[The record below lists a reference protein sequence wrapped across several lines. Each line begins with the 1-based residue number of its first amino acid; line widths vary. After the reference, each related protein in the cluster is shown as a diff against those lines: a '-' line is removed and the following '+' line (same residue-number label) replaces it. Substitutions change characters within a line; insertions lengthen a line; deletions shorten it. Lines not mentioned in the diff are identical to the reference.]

1 MFEKKNIRVQYLR
14 TLEKI
19 RSFLLSKK
27 SREFLIFLFFVFV
40 SFSFWLLQVLNDDYE
55 TEFSIPLRM
64 KNVPENVVLTSE
76 LPKELRVGVKDRGTV
91 LVNYLL
97 GQTLYPITL
106 DFNDYTDKGSQVRIP
121 ASTLTKRVISQLNQS
136 TKLSTIKPD
145 TLELIY
151 TRGEGKKVPV
161 QLRGEVKA
169 ERQFYI
175 SDILYSPDSV
185 MVYAPQELLDTIQA
199 AYTEALYVGQITDTT
214 RHRVNMMPVKGARF
228 TPSYSDVT
236 FLVDMY
242 SEKTVEVPVLG
253 VGFPDDEVLRTFPS
267 KVHVTFQVG
276 LSQFKHVTSDD
287 FEVVVDYQTLQEE
300 KREKCSPTL
309 VKSPSNVNHVRI
321 SPLEIDYIIE
331 QKVIF
336 ND

>member
-1 MFEKKNIRVQYLR
+1 M
-14 TLEKI
+14 
-19 RSFLLSKK
+19 
-27 SREFLIFLFFVFV
+27 
-40 SFSFWLLQVLNDDYE
+40 
-55 TEFSIPLRM
+55 
-64 KNVPENVVLTSE
+64 
-76 LPKELRVGVKDRGTV
+76 

-106 DFNDYTDKGSQVRIP
+106 DFNDYSDKGSQVRIP
-121 ASTLTKRVISQLNQS
+121 SSALTKRIFSQLNQS

-161 QLRGEVKA
+161 KLRGEIKA

-185 MVYAPQELLDTIQA
+185 MVYAPMGILDTIQA
-199 AYTEALYVGQITDTT
+199 AYTEALYIEQISDTT
-214 RHRVNMMPVKGARF
+214 RHRVNVMPVKGARF

-253 VGFPDDEVLRTFPS
+253 AGFPEDEVLRTFPS
-267 KVHVTFQVG
+267 KVHVTFQIG
-276 LSQFKHVTSDD
+276 LSQFKSVTSED
-287 FEVVVDYQTLQEE
+287 FEVVVDYLQLREE
-300 KREKCSPTL
+300 KGEKCRPIL

>member
-1 MFEKKNIRVQYLR
+1 
-14 TLEKI
+14 
-19 RSFLLSKK
+19 
-27 SREFLIFLFFVFV
+27 
-40 SFSFWLLQVLNDDYE
+40 
-55 TEFSIPLRM
+55 
-64 KNVPENVVLTSE
+64 
-76 LPKELRVGVKDRGTV
+76 VKDRGTV

-199 AYTEALYVGQITDTT
+199 AYTEALYVEQITDTT

-300 KREKCSPTL
+300 KREKCRPTL